1 MSKNEQRCVMMEEEN
16 VDEVAVEFVYYDNN
30 RLRVSVNQS
39 IIESIILRMSLW
51 IWVVN
56 LM

>member
-1 MSKNEQRCVMMEEEN
+1 MSENEQCCVMMEEEN
-16 VDEVAVEFVYYDNN
+16 VDEVAVEFVDYDNN

>member
-1 MSKNEQRCVMMEEEN
+1 MMEEEN

-51 IWVVN
+51 ICEFN
-56 LM
+56 INA

>member
-1 MSKNEQRCVMMEEEN
+1 MMEEEN
-16 VDEVAVEFVYYDNN
+16 VDEVAVEFVDYDNN

-39 IIESIILRMSLW
+39 IIESIILRMSFW

-56 LM
+56 LI